1 MLFRLNNKRNLKN
14 YLLLLL
20 LFSFALGSE
29 QNSINSKIYFD
40 FTRQEDG
47 SNEFGIKRAY
57 FTYKKNMSS
66 DLSFTFQTDVDY
78 QETTSPKNIYL
89 KKANVSWKNQF
100 GRFSIGLIGM
110 NMFNIHEKTWG
121 NRFISKTAMDKNKY
135 SSSADFGIGI
145 AKNISTS
152 WYINGMVTNGSGYK
166 NSENDKYKK
175 LSLQLVSGQKN
186 LSKNEGINFG
196 TVFSHEPFHE
206 DSVSTVIGVFSGY
219 HKNSLRAGIEYNALK
234 NRAKKTLA
242 SGYINWQKNSSISVY
257 CRYDLHTI
265 KSDID
270 SYMILG
276 FGYTPGSGLIIAPNI
291 RIKKEND
298 ESSTDFVINFQFSF

>member
-1 MLFRLNNKRNLKN
+1 MLFSINKKKTRIINS
-14 YLLLLL
+14 L
-20 LFSFALGSE
+20 LFLSFAFCTE
-29 QNSINSKIYFD
+29 QSTINSKIYFD
-40 FTRQEDG
+40 FIRQEDG
-47 SNEFGIKRAY
+47 SNAFGIKRAY
-57 FTYKKNMSS
+57 FTYKNKKSS
-66 DLSFTFQTDVDY
+66 DLSFTLQTDVDY
-78 QETTSPKNIYL
+78 KAEPKSIYL
-89 KKANVSWKNQF
+89 KKANASWKTRY
-100 GRFSIGLIGM
+100 GKLSIGILGM
-110 NMFNIHEKTWG
+110 NMFNIQEKTWG
-121 NRFISKTAMDKNKY
+121 NRFIAKTAMDKNKY

-186 LSKNEGINFG
+186 LSKNEGINYG

-276 FGYTPGSGLIIAPNI
+276 FGYTPESGLIIAPNI